1 MRTAEIS
8 LFTVFALAGAGAL
21 AQNIRSSLPATDN
34 WTISETTSPVDYT
47 PVVVAVTRSRD
58 SAENSEM
65 QLSVYCRNGHTSL
78 GVAGQFISGRSE
90 DYAISYRVNG
100 DKPVQTGAAASSF
113 EGGFAL
119 KGDVVSLLQ
128 SLPEEG
134 DIAIRLA
141 PRTGTAREGHF
152 SLSGVKAVR
161 IKLAAACKWPQAL
174 AKPRN

>member
-8 LFTVFALAGAGAL
+8 VFAVFALAGAGA
-21 AQNIRSSLPATDN
+21 AQDIRSSLPAADN

-47 PVVVAVTRSRD
+47 PVVVAVTRSYD
-58 SAENSEM
+58 SAENSVM
-65 QLSVYCRNGHTSL
+65 QLSLHCRNGQTSL
-78 GVAGQFISGRSE
+78 VVAGQSLAGRGE
-90 DYAISYRVNG
+90 DYAISYRLNG

-113 EGGFAL
+113 GRGFAL

-134 DIAIRLA
+134 DIAIRLS
-141 PRTGTAREGHF
+141 PPTGAAREGSF
-152 SLSGVKAVR
+152 SLSGLKAVR
-161 IKLAAACKWPQAL
+161 IKLAAACKWPQA